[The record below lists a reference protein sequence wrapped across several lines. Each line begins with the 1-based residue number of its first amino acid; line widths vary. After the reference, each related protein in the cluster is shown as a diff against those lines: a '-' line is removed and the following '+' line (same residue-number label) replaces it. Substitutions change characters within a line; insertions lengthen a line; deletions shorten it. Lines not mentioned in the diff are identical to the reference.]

1 VHSDPVSAIE
11 DGAAAGD
18 PVSTVQV
25 VDSAP
30 VETGRVHAIFQQRCV
45 MCHAAQP
52 RLMGSAPLGAMFDT
66 PQQVE
71 SYRDKIRQQVVVMKV
86 MPPGN
91 MTGLT
96 DTERAEIDRWT
107 TAVVARP

>member
-1 VHSDPVSAIE
+1 
-11 DGAAAGD
+11 
-18 PVSTVQV
+18 
-25 VDSAP
+25 
-30 VETGRVHAIFQQRCV
+30 
-45 MCHAAQP
+45 
-52 RLMGSAPLGAMFDT
+52 MGSAPLGAMFDT